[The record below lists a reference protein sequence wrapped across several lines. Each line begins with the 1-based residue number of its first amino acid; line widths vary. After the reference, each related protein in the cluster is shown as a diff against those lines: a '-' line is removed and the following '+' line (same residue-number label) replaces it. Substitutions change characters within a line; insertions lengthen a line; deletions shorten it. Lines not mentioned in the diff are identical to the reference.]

1 MDGREIMAAAGV
13 LFPDADGRV
22 LVVRTSYRAK
32 HPIAVPGGG
41 WEAADASPRH
51 TAVREIREEL
61 GVTPVLRELAC
72 LDWSRDHDRPPIAA
86 FLYWAEPLTA
96 GQRAA
101 IRLEAAELD
110 AIVHLP
116 PDLLL
121 TAVPPLLSRRM
132 GACLRAPRS
141 AAPLELADG
150 LPAGHSVLHLPPRP
164 APAYLGAA
172 ALAGLLPPVGGRAAP
187 PPPMDK
193 QTYYA
198 SRPRIR
204 AKARML
210 FTDADGRVLLVR
222 LRPWR
227 GEAPW
232 VLPGGSVEADRE
244 LPREGAR
251 REALEELGWRCEPG
265 RLLAVDWTTAR
276 PGEQPHLSLVYD
288 GGTAGPELLAAVRLQ
303 EEEIAEWRLFAPR
316 EAARVLTAPA
326 ARRLAACLA
335 VRALPPTAGP
345 AELVDG
351 APAAGPPPAP
361 SSAPSSA

>member
-1 MDGREIMAAAGV
+1 MSGREIMAAAGV
-13 LFPDADGRV
+13 LFPDRDGRV

-41 WEAADASPRH
+41 WEPADPSPRH

-86 FLYWAEPLTA
+86 FLYWADPLTPE
-96 GQRAA
+96 QAA
-101 IRLEAAELD
+101 AVRLEAAELD

-121 TAVPPLLSRRM
+121 SAVPPLLSRRM
-132 GACLRAPRS
+132 GACVLAPRA

-150 LPAGHSVLHLPPRP
+150 LPVGHSTLHLPPRP

-172 ALAGLLPPVGGRAAP
+172 ALEGLLPPGAGLAAP

-198 SRPRIR
+198 TRPRVR

-210 FTDADGRVLLVR
+210 FTAPDGRVLLVR
-222 LRPWR
+222 LTPWR
-227 GEAPW
+227 DESPW

-244 LPREGAR
+244 LPRAAAR
-251 REALEELGWRCEPG
+251 REALEELGWRREPG
-265 RLLAVDWTTAR
+265 RLLAVDWVGGH
-276 PGEQPHLSLVYD
+276 PWDDLPHLSLVYD
-288 GGTAGPELLAAVRLQ
+288 GGTAGPELLADVRVQ
-303 EEEIAEWRLFAPR
+303 EEEIAEWRLFTPA
-316 EAARVLTAPA
+316 EAARVLTPPR

-351 APAAGPPPAP
+351 APPATT
-361 SSAPSSA
+361 A

>member
-1 MDGREIMAAAGV
+1 MSGREIMAAAGV
-13 LFPDADGRV
+13 LFPDEDGRV
-22 LVVRTSYRAK
+22 LVVRNSYRAK

-41 WEAADASPRH
+41 WERADPSPRH

-72 LDWSRDHDRPPIAA
+72 LDWSLDHDRPPIAA

-96 GQRAA
+96 EQRAA
-101 IRLEAAELD
+101 VRLEAAELD
-110 AIVHLP
+110 AMVHLSV
-116 PDLLL
+116 DLLL
-121 TAVPPLLSRRM
+121 SAVPPLLSRRM

-150 LPAGHSVLHLPPRP
+150 LPVGHSALHLPPRP

-172 ALAGLLPPVGGRAAP
+172 ALEGLLPPGSGRQAP

-198 SRPRIR
+198 SRPKVR

-210 FTDADGRVLLVR
+210 FTDPDGRVLLVR
-222 LRPWR
+222 LKPWR

-244 LPREGAR
+244 LPRAGAR
-251 REALEELGWRCEPG
+251 REAREELGWEREPG
-265 RLLAVDWTTAR
+265 RLLGIDWVTVH
-276 PGEQPHLSLVYD
+276 PWDPPHLSLVYD
-288 GGTAGPELLAAVRLQ
+288 GGTAGPELLATVRVQ
-303 EEEIAEWRLFAPR
+303 EEEIAEWRLFTPR
-316 EAARVLTAPA
+316 EAARVLTPPA

-351 APAAGPPPAP
+351 VPPLAAP
-361 SSAPSSA
+361 

>member
-1 MDGREIMAAAGV
+1 MSGQEIMAAAGV
-13 LFPDADGRV
+13 LFPDRDGRV
-22 LVVRTSYRAK
+22 LVVRASYRAK

-41 WEAADASPRH
+41 WERADASPRH
-51 TAVREIREEL
+51 TAVREVREEL

-72 LDWSRDHDRPPIAA
+72 LDWSRDHDRPPVAA

-96 GQRAA
+96 GQLAA
-101 IRLEAAELD
+101 VRLEAAELD
-110 AIVHLP
+110 AMVHLP

-121 TAVPPLLSRRM
+121 SAVPPLLSRRM

-150 LPAGHSVLHLPPRP
+150 LPAGHSALHLPPRP

-172 ALAGLLPPVGGRAAP
+172 ALEGLLPPGGGREAP
-187 PPPMDK
+187 APPMDK
-193 QTYYA
+193 QAYYA

-210 FTDADGRVLLVR
+210 FTDPDGRVLLVR
-222 LRPWR
+222 LTPWR
-227 GEAPW
+227 DESPW

-251 REALEELGWRCEPG
+251 REALEELGWRREPG
-265 RLLAVDWTTAR
+265 RLLAVDWVGGH
-276 PGEQPHLSLVYD
+276 PWDPPHLTLVYD
-288 GGTAGPELLAAVRLQ
+288 GGAVGPELLAAVRVQ
-303 EEEIAEWRLFAPR
+303 EEEIAEWRLFTPQ
-316 EAARVLTAPA
+316 EAARVLAPPA

-335 VRALPPTAGP
+335 VRALPPAAGP

-351 APAAGPPPAP
+351 APPVAVP
-361 SSAPSSA
+361 